1 MIIKNLSGSVLHT
14 SKEPTIKLAVEEA
27 VRMGADLSWADLSG
41 ADLSGAILSGAYLFG
56 AYLFGAY
63 LFGAYLFGADLR
75 WADLRGANLFG
86 VKFDKE
92 TYFYKTKIPRKHI
105 PEVWIGSAGA
115 ILEGGIIWV

>member
-41 ADLSGAILSGAYLFG
+41 ADLS
-56 AYLFGAY
+56 GAY